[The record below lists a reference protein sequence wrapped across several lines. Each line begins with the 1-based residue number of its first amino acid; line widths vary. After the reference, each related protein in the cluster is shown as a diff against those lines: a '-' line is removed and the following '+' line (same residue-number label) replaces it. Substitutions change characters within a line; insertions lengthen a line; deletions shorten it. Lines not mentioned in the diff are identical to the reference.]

1 MAFAYFNTTLNS
13 AAPWDL
19 GTEVKLDAWR
29 EAQVGTPLLPQ
40 GG

>member
-19 GTEVKLDAWR
+19 GTEAKLDGWR